1 MTDHKMAIIDE
12 IERVRTQ
19 NNVNWMNLLR
29 LAFRVAPEEARG
41 LVRQINA
48 SDMRISELFSQL
60 AE

>member
-1 MTDHKMAIIDE
+1 MSEDKMAVIDE

-29 LAFRVAPEEARG
+29 LAFRVAPEEATG
-41 LVRQINA
+41 LVRKINA
-48 SDMRISELFSQL
+48 SDMRISELFSRL